1 MMVPSAYLRVFQP
14 LDGFEREE
22 QLHWERWLVTGRGTK
37 GRARFADRPTDTGV
51 GLLAPGGGETADVRV
66 FDGRT
71 YLAPHRMRLRVLRS
85 IADPPDEPMA
95 ELWPLIIPKKEA
107 RRARRELSRLH
118 RRDPHA
124 MPYVLQTAWHVP
136 LRWFVL
142 FRPDQRTIADD
153 EFGRL
158 RLRYRTPTRRAM
170 RRIENVMPS
179 LRRSDFA
186 QLGELLVDL
195 HQWLVTFDPRSV
207 VELDYGE
214 LSDLMSWDEMDDD
227 HSAEQ
232 IQRALDALAKH
243 EQAESTEVYQSVLVR
258 WAEFRSRELFN

>member
-1 MMVPSAYLRVFQP
+1 MVPSAYLRVFQP
-14 LDGFEREE
+14 LDGFERQE
-22 QLHWERWLVTGRGTK
+22 QLHWERWLVTGRGRR
-37 GRARFADRPTDTGV
+37 GRARFADRPTETGV
-51 GLLAPGGGETADVRV
+51 GLLAPGGPEAAEVRV

-85 IADPPDEPMA
+85 IAEAPEEPMTD
-95 ELWPLIIPKKEA
+95 LWPMVVPKREA
-107 RRARRELSRLH
+107 RRARRELGRLH

-124 MPYVLQTAWHVP
+124 ETFVKQSAWHVP

-142 FRPDQRTIADD
+142 FRPEERSIADD

-158 RLRYRTPTRRAM
+158 RLRYRTSMRRSM
-170 RRIENVMPS
+170 RRIENALPA

-186 QLGELLVDL
+186 QLGELLIDL
-195 HQWLVTFDPRSV
+195 HQWIATFDPRSI

-243 EQAESTEVYQSVLVR
+243 EPAESAEVYQTVLVR

>member
-1 MMVPSAYLRVFQP
+1 MVPSAYLRLFQP

-22 QLHWERWLVTGRGTK
+22 QLHWERWLVTGRVRE
-37 GRARFADRPTDTGV
+37 GRARFADRPTETGA
-51 GLLAPGGGETADVRV
+51 GLLAPGGQETADVRV

-85 IADPPDEPMA
+85 IAEPAEEPIA
-95 ELWPLIIPKKEA
+95 ELWPLVVTKKEA
-107 RRARRELSRLH
+107 RRARRELGRLH

-124 MPYVLQTAWHVP
+124 VPFVMQSAWHVP

-142 FRPDQRTIADD
+142 FRPEERTIADD
-153 EFGRL
+153 ELGRL
-158 RLRYRTPTRRAM
+158 RLRYRTSMRRAM
-170 RRIENVMPS
+170 RRIENVMQP
-179 LRRSDFA
+179 LRRSDMA

-195 HQWLVTFDPRSV
+195 HQWIATFDPRSI

-232 IQRALDALAKH
+232 MQRALDALAKH
-243 EQAESTEVYQSVLVR
+243 EPAESAEVYQSVLVR
-258 WAEFRSRELFN
+258 WAEFRSRELLN

>member
-1 MMVPSAYLRVFQP
+1 MVPSAYLRVFQP

-22 QLHWERWLVTGRGTK
+22 QLHWERWLVTGRQRGGTPH
-37 GRARFADRPTDTGV
+37 FADRPTESGV
-51 GLLAPGGGETADVRV
+51 GLLAPGGREAADVRV

-71 YLAPHRMRLRVLRS
+71 HLAPHRMRLRVLRS
-85 IADPPDEPMA
+85 IADGPDELMA
-95 ELWPLIIPKKEA
+95 ELWPMVVPKKEA

-124 MPYVLQTAWHVP
+124 VPFVLQSAWHVP

-142 FRPDQRTIADD
+142 FRPEERTIADD
-153 EFGRL
+153 ELARL

-170 RRIENVMPS
+170 RRIENVMPT

-195 HQWLVTFDPRSV
+195 HQWLIAFDPRSI
-207 VELDYGE
+207 VELDYGG

-232 IQRALDALAKH
+232 IQRALDALARH
-243 EQAESTEVYQSVLVR
+243 ESAESAEVYQSLLVR
-258 WAEFRSRELFN
+258 WMEFRNREQFN

>member
-1 MMVPSAYLRVFQP
+1 VTSRRRSATP
-14 LDGFEREE
+14 
-22 QLHWERWLVTGRGTK
+22 
-37 GRARFADRPTDTGV
+37 AFADRPTEPGV
-51 GLLAPGGGETADVRV
+51 GVLAPGGAEAADVRV

-85 IADPPDEPMA
+85 IAEPGDELVAEFWPMVVT
-95 ELWPLIIPKKEA
+95 KKEA
-107 RRARRELSRLH
+107 RRARRELNRLH

-124 MPYVLQTAWHVP
+124 VPFVQQSAWHVP

-142 FRPDQRTIADD
+142 FRPEERTIADD
-153 EFGRL
+153 ERARL
-158 RLRYRTPTRRAM
+158 RLRYRTPARRAM
-170 RRIENVMPS
+170 RRIENVMPT

-195 HQWLVTFDPRSV
+195 HQWLLTFDPRSV

-232 IQRALDALAKH
+232 IQRALDALARH
-243 EQAESTEVYQSVLVR
+243 ESAESAEVYQSVLVR
-258 WAEFRSRELFN
+258 WMEFRNREQFN